1 MVECISY
8 RQKQNETWR
17 YFSYSLVHADV
28 AHLKTNML
36 CLVGLGTLLHMTN
49 RTVVLLLLYVLGVKK
64 QLSTG
69 CVNCHLFPAGSIRVN
84 GLLCLWRKFSAA
96 GRVQR
101 GSLLSCWY
109 LPPSAKAQDRNVL
122 RILKTIPKVRFS
134 PQCWWTGGKT
144 GSCYSNTGQAGN
156 FLLILC
162 PRLKSACLHINVDI
176 ITLKGNHWP
185 SGDDSF
191 RSSGSFL

>member
-28 AHLKTNML
+28 AHLRINML

-84 GLLCLWRKFSAA
+84 GLLCLWRKFSTA

-101 GSLLSCWY
+101 RSLLSCWY
-109 LPPSAKAQDRNVL
+109 LPPKAHQPRL
-122 RILKTIPKVRFS
+122 KIEMSSELKTIPKVRFS

-156 FLLILC
+156 FVVDSL
-162 PRLKSACLHINVDI
+162 SSVEINFS
-176 ITLKGNHWP
+176 P
-185 SGDDSF
+185 
-191 RSSGSFL
+191 

>member
-28 AHLKTNML
+28 AHLRINML

-84 GLLCLWRKFSAA
+84 GLLCLWRKFSAT
-96 GRVQR
+96 GWVQWR
-101 GSLLSCWY
+101 RLLSCWY
-109 LPPSAKAQDRNVL
+109 LSSSWHCSWSASSPSYQSLSFVNSSIRSSSVYHGLLHTHLFKFFKFWAFLPIYIHNSL
-122 RILKTIPKVRFS
+122 SLSFSVRFTPS
-134 PQCWWTGGKT
+134 LMAT
-144 GSCYSNTGQAGN
+144 SFF
-156 FLLILC
+156 FL
-162 PRLKSACLHINVDI
+162 
-176 ITLKGNHWP
+176 
-185 SGDDSF
+185 
-191 RSSGSFL
+191 